1 MSTNGAD
8 YNIFGY
14 DPDGRIASLA
24 AFFYGPAWKPVNHN
38 PIPPC
43 VQLEGAP
50 PRYGPPAPEQLPFL
64 SPNFIPRLP
73 PCYLGSPDPP
83 YRAGSETFTRGNFA
97 AVLLRS
103 IEDQVPWELGSDLE
117 KQYGRR
123 ILDGLPIG
131 EVKDGGM
138 LILMSILSK
147 LNLRFVLV
155 FWVPVYSVLES
166 KADRVEFGIM
176 SDISWWSF
184 REMVCKHMGVEPT
197 RAKLAYRLYVEGHA
211 EVDPKGMID
220 ATDLDQVMK
229 EVGRRFEHCNDVEI
243 ELMNINNSVS
253 FKSILQERSL
263 LTIV

>member
-1 MSTNGAD
+1 MD
-8 YNIFGY
+8 H
-14 DPDGRIASLA
+14 L
-24 AFFYGPAWKPVNHN
+24 
-38 PIPPC
+38 
-43 VQLEGAP
+43 
-50 PRYGPPAPEQLPFL
+50 
-64 SPNFIPRLP
+64 

-253 FKSILQERSL
+253 FKLILQERSL